1 VHRRAAACA
10 RRHLEKSPLN
20 FRRRLPAIPSI
31 PAAIDEYTSAD
42 ETPPRGTFVR
52 PPPRLA
58 KTKNEL
64 AGKTDF
70 SEKNKKRKEKEKK
83 RKKQKERKKQK
94 RS

>member
-1 VHRRAAACA
+1 
-10 RRHLEKSPLN
+10 LEKSPLN

-58 KTKNEL
+58 TKNE
-64 AGKTDF
+64 ADF
-70 SEKNKKRKEKEKK
+70 SEKNKKRKEKEKG
-83 RKKQKERKKQK
+83 KEKTETILIIRV
-94 RS
+94 RG